1 MTATHFLAGLIL
13 VGTAAALSI
22 PESAISGPARVID
35 GDTIEVNHQRIR
47 LWGIDAPERDQPGGA
62 QATAYLQRITLN
74 ESVSCNP
81 RDTDRYHRIVAKCSV
96 LGRDLGASLVSVGL
110 AIDYTRYSHGFYR
123 DEENAAR
130 QEKLGVWC
138 ENCSFME
145 PEKWRREHKT
155 R

>member
-13 VGTAAALSI
+13 VGTTAAIFL
-22 PESAISGPARVID
+22 PESTSITGPARIID
-35 GDTIEVNHQRIR
+35 GDTIEINHQRIR

-62 QATAYLQRITLN
+62 QATAYLQRMTFN
-74 ESVSCNP
+74 ESVNCNP
-81 RDTDRYHRIVAKCSV
+81 RDTDRYHRIVAKCSAIGHDV
-96 LGRDLGASLVSVGL
+96 GGILVANGL

-123 DEENAAR
+123 DEENATR
-130 QEKLGVWC
+130 QEKLGIWAGP
-138 ENCSFME
+138 FME